1 MIHHPSG
8 AFPTLKTER
17 LTLRPLLPGDA
28 PGVFALRSDCDIN
41 QYLDR
46 TAANTL
52 DDAIHFIQR
61 ITDAINH
68 NEALYWAVVLT
79 EGDTFAGTICL
90 FGFSDQLEK
99 CEIGFELLPGFQGKG
114 MMTEAA
120 ARVVE
125 YATQTLNV
133 AVIEAFAHKENQ
145 KSIQLLQRLGF
156 QPSTALPNDAPD
168 ENDAAQILSLY
179 IFAPL
184 HQRAT

>member
-8 AFPTLKTER
+8 TFPVLQTER
-17 LTLRPLLPGDA
+17 LTLRQLLPGDA
-28 PGVFALRSDCDIN
+28 PGVFALRSDSDIN

-46 TAANTL
+46 AEAKTL

-61 ITDAINH
+61 ITDAVNN
-68 NEALYWAVVLT
+68 NEAFYWAVVLT
-79 EGDTFAGTICL
+79 EGDTFIGTICL

-99 CEIGFELLPGFQGKG
+99 CETGFELLPGFQGKG

-145 KSIQLLQRLGF
+145 KSIRLLHRLGF
-156 QPSTALPNDAPD
+156 QLSTALPNDVSD